1 MTINIRGT
9 AHPAPP
15 RGRRPN
21 PADLT
26 SAEISQTDMANR
38 PLLYEHDASDR
49 VGTVL
54 ASWQG
59 ADGSLRVSANVHDE
73 GVAKLIKNGTTRGL
87 SLGTDMIMGEGGEV
101 LYRKQSELSVCAEGK
116 REGTWI
122 DHVDGRV
129 VHATHTASK
138 QLDKQGATR

>member
-1 MTINIRGT
+1 M
-9 AHPAPP
+9 
-15 RGRRPN
+15 
-21 PADLT
+21 
-26 SAEISQTDMANR
+26 ENR

-59 ADGSLRVSANVHDE
+59 IDGSLRVSANVHDE
-73 GVAKLIKNGTTRGL
+73 GVAKSIKNGSTRGL
-87 SLGTDMIMGEGGEV
+87 SLGTDMIMGEAGDV
-101 LYRKQSELSVCAEGK
+101 LYRKQSELSVCVEGK

-122 DHVDGRV
+122 DTLDGKT

-138 QLDKQGATR
+138 QLDKRGATR